1 MKNYFIWLLLLIVLP
16 LLSALYYFISFGEA
30 VDRTFLS
37 ISTFLFSIFTGFFI
51 SRQAARFN
59 RVRDLVTRFDGVMS
73 NIFRTSSHISD
84 ELQTAIGKTIRSH
97 YKKVF
102 STKKWDYH
110 FDQKST
116 TLKSIHQYL
125 DKMVDEDK
133 VTKIANQALGA
144 IIKGLAAAQDIRKSI
159 VALNHERIPKEQWAL
174 IIIFAFIV
182 ISAVS
187 TLDSLGQVLPSIL
200 KAAFV
205 VAVVAVIY
213 ILLRLDKLIFAEEI
227 MGYDSANDVLD
238 LISNKK

>member
-1 MKNYFIWLLLLIVLP
+1 MKNYTTWLLLFVGLP
-16 LLSALYYFISFGEA
+16 TLSAFYYLISLGDP

-51 SRQAARFN
+51 SRQASRFN

-73 NIFRTSSHISD
+73 NIFRTSAHVSID
-84 ELQTAIGKTIRSH
+84 LQKSIGQTIQSH
-97 YKKVF
+97 YKKIF
-102 STKKWDYH
+102 STQTWDYH
-110 FDQKST
+110 FSHKSV
-116 TLKSIHQYL
+116 TLKSIHQLL
-125 DKMVDEDK
+125 DEMVDDKK
-133 VTKIANQALGA
+133 VTKVSNQALGA

-187 TLDSLGQVLPSIL
+187 TLSSVSQILPSIL

-205 VAVVAVIY
+205 VAVLAVLY
-213 ILLRLDKLIFAEEI
+213 ILFRLDKLVFAEDV

>member
-1 MKNYFIWLLLLIVLP
+1 MKNYIIWFLLLIVFP
-16 LLSALYYFISFGEA
+16 TFSALYYFVSFGEA

-51 SRQAARFN
+51 SRQASRFN

-73 NIFRTSSHISD
+73 NIYRTSAHVSND
-84 ELQTAIGKTIRSH
+84 LQKSIGKVVQSH

-110 FDQKST
+110 FSHKSV
-116 TLKSIHQYL
+116 TLKSLHQLL
-125 DKMVDEDK
+125 DETVEEDK
-133 VTKIANQALGA
+133 VTKVANQALGA

-174 IIIFAFIV
+174 IMIFAFIV

-187 TLDSLGQVLPSIL
+187 TLSSVEQVLPSVL
-200 KAAFV
+200 KAGFV
-205 VAVVAVIY
+205 VAVLAVLF
-213 ILLRLDKLIFAEEI
+213 ILFRLDKLIFAEDI
-227 MGYDSANDVLD
+227 MGFDSANDVLN
-238 LISNKK
+238 LINNKK